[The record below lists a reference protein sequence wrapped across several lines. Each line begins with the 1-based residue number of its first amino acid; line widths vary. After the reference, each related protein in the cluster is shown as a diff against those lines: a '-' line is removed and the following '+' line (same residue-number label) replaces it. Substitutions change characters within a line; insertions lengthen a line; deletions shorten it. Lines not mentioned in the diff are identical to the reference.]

1 MKKILDGATSTALIA
16 YKLSQIIPIY
26 PITPSSPMAEFASD
40 HSSKK
45 IKNVFGQD
53 VKVIEMQSEGGVS
66 GLLHGAALA
75 GSLSSTFTSSQGL
88 LLMLPNLYKLAGEN
102 LPAVIHVGARAVA
115 SHALSIFGD
124 HSDVMAVRSSGVIMV
139 ASDSVQA
146 SHDLALASHL
156 LALKSSLPVLHFM
169 DGFRTTHEIQKIDIF
184 EDETIKKL
192 AEKDVQRFKNRNR
205 NLQFG
210 TAQNPDTF
218 FQNRMAREILYQNVG
233 RNLQEIFDQIFEI
246 CHRKYGAFEFY
257 GNKNAQHVIVAMGSS
272 CKTIEEYIDNHQ
284 NEKIGLIKVV
294 LYRPFLK
301 EEFLKCLPKSVKVIS
316 VLDRT
321 KESGSLPPLAL
332 DVISCLQEQNNKI
345 EVLSGIYGL
354 GGKEF
359 TPRCVKAVYENMK
372 REKKN
377 NFSVGIEDDV
387 AFSSLNL
394 ASPNQEEKSFNIK
407 VFGLGSD
414 GSVSASKSTIKILG
428 ENTNKYVQA
437 YFEYDSKKSG
447 SLTQSHIRISQ
458 NQIKSSYLLNS
469 ADIISINNFSFVHRY
484 NCLKGIKKHGIV
496 LLNTI
501 FSGKE
506 LDKVLPTTFVE
517 LLKENDCKL
526 YTINAQ
532 KLAKEHNLGNKI
544 NIIMQTAL
552 FVCANLLPKN
562 QILKE
567 IEKEIEKNFTI
578 KGKEVVENNISAAK
592 SVFGKIE
599 LVDYSNFDG
608 KDQKFIKKG
617 NEFYNKIMAKLEKL
631 EGDSLPVSAFNCDG
645 SAPLDTSKY
654 EKRGIALNLPQFIKE
669 NCIQCGM
676 CTIACPHSALSSLLV
691 AEKDVKEEDR
701 KDFAKAMGFEDKLF
715 KILLSPEDC
724 TGCGVCARTCPAIKK
739 ALILVQAEKLL
750 AESKKMYEKY
760 SCLPQQTQNKF
771 STDFAK
777 GLQFSP
783 SLFKFPAACA
793 GCGQTAY
800 IKILTMINGSN
811 MIIANAT
818 GCSSIYSGS
827 YGSCPFGTDENG
839 QGITWANSLFED
851 NAEFG
856 LGIALAEKQKN
867 SNKKV
872 WIIGG
877 DGWAY
882 DIGYGGLD
890 HVLASGENVNILVLD
905 NQSYSNTGGQTSKA
919 TPTGASIKFSEQGK
933 STRKKNLGLIALNYK
948 DVHVAQIALG
958 KDMGQTI
965 KALKEAQAYD
975 GPSLV
980 IAYCPCVN
988 QGYDLSRSLEE
999 ERQAVDCGFW
1009 PLYTY
1014 SPQTKTLQLQSQ
1026 MNDEKYQEFLQNE
1039 RRFSLTKDNQKQYL
1053 LDKQQEQAKEEFEIL
1068 KLKSEKDQ

>member
-1 MKKILDGATSTALIA
+1 MKKILDGATATAMIA

-26 PITPSSPMAEFASD
+26 PITPSSPMAEFAS
-40 HSSKK
+40 SQSAKET
-45 IKNVFGQD
+45 KNVFGQN

-66 GLLHGAALA
+66 GTLHGTALA

-124 HSDVMAVRSSGVIMV
+124 HSDVMAARSSGVVML
-139 ASDSVQA
+139 ASDSVQS

-169 DGFRTTHEIQKIDIF
+169 DGFRTTHEIQKIDII

-192 AEKDVQRFKNRNR
+192 AQEDVKKFYNRNR

-218 FQNRMAREILYQNVG
+218 FQNRMARETLYQDVG
-233 RNLQEIFDQIFEI
+233 KNLQEIFDKIFDA
-246 CHRKYGAFEFY
+246 CGRKYKAFEFY
-257 GNKNAQHVIVAMGSS
+257 GNKNAEYVIVAMGSA
-272 CKTIEEYIDNHQ
+272 CKTIEEYIDSHQ
-284 NEKIGLIKVV
+284 TEKIGLVKVV

-301 EEFLKCLPKSVKVIS
+301 EEFLKILPKSVKTIS

-332 DVISCLQEQNNKI
+332 DVISCLQQNKI
-345 EVLSGIYGL
+345 EVLSGVYGL

-359 TPRCVKAVYENMK
+359 TPNCVKAVYENMK
-372 REKKN
+372 KEKKN
-377 NFSVGIEDDV
+377 NFSVGIEDDLS
-387 AFSSLNL
+387 FSSLKTDN
-394 ASPNQEEKSFNIK
+394 NWQEEQSFNIK

-428 ENTNKYVQA
+428 KNTNKNVQA

-458 NQIKSSYLLNS
+458 NEIKSSYLLNS

-484 NCLKGIKKHGIV
+484 NCLKGIKKNGVV

-506 LDKVLPTTFVE
+506 LDKVLPTSFAM
-517 LLKENDCKL
+517 LLKENQCKL
-526 YTINAQ
+526 YAINAQ
-532 KLAKEHNLGNKI
+532 KIANEHNLGNKI

-552 FVCANLLPKN
+552 FVCANLMPKT

-567 IEKEIEKNFTI
+567 IEQQIKENFAI
-578 KGKEVVENNISAAK
+578 KGKKVVEKNIAAAK
-592 SVFGKIE
+592 SVPKQIE
-599 LVDYSNFDG
+599 QVDYSNFTG
-608 KDQKFIKKG
+608 KDQVFIKKG
-617 NEFYNKIMAKLEKL
+617 NEFYNKIMSKLEKL
-631 EGDSLPVSAFNCDG
+631 EGDSLPVSVFNKDG
-645 SAPLDTSKY
+645 SVPLDTSKY

-676 CTIACPHSALSSLLV
+676 CTLACPHSALSSLLV
-691 AEKDVKEEDR
+691 DKNDVKEEDR
-701 KDFAKAMGFEDKLF
+701 KDFVKAIGFEDKLF
-715 KILLSPEDC
+715 RILLSPEDC

-739 ALILVQAEKLL
+739 ALVLVGAEKLL
-750 AESKKMYEKY
+750 EESKKMYQKY
-760 SCLPQQTQNKF
+760 NTLPQQTQNKF

-777 GLQFSP
+777 GLQFLP
-783 SLFKFPAACA
+783 SLFKFSGACA

-811 MIIANAT
+811 MMIANAT

-856 LGIALAEKQKN
+856 LGMALAEKQKN
-867 SNKKV
+867 SGKKV

-933 STRKKNLGLIALNYK
+933 NTRKKNLGLIALNYK
-948 DVHVAQIALG
+948 DVFVAQIALG

-965 KALKEAQAYD
+965 KALKEAQEYD

-1014 SPQTKTLQLQSQ
+1014 NPKTEVLHLQSE
-1026 MNDEKYQEFLQNE
+1026 MDEEKYQEFLQNE
-1039 RRFSLTKDNQKQYL
+1039 RRFTLTKDNQKQYL
-1053 LDKQQEQAKEEFEIL
+1053 LAKQQEQAKEEFEVL
-1068 KLKSEKDQ
+1068 KRKSENNK

>member
-1 MKKILDGATSTALIA
+1 MKKIIDGATAAATIA

-26 PITPSSPMAEFASD
+26 PITPSSPMAEFASEQ
-40 HSSKK
+40 SSKQ

-124 HSDVMAVRSSGVIMV
+124 HSDVMSVRSSGVVMLC
-139 ASDSVQA
+139 SDSVQA
-146 SHDLALASHL
+146 SHDLALAAHL

-169 DGFRTTHEIQKIDIF
+169 DGFRSTHEIQKIEVF
-184 EDETIKKL
+184 EDESIKIL
-192 AEKDVQRFKNRNR
+192 AEKDVENFAKRNR

-218 FQNRMAREILYQNVG
+218 FQNRMTREVLYQNVDK
-233 RNLQEIFDQIFEI
+233 NLQEVFEKIFDL
-246 CHRKYGAFEFY
+246 CHRKYQAFEFY
-257 GNKNAQHVIVAMGSS
+257 GNKNAENVIVAMGSS
-272 CKTIEEYIDNHQ
+272 CKTIEEYIDKHPK
-284 NEKIGLIKVV
+284 EKIGLVKVV

-301 EEFLKCLPKSVKVIS
+301 EEFLKSLPKSVKTIT

-321 KESGSLPPLAL
+321 KESGAYPPLAL
-332 DVISCLQEQNNKI
+332 DVIACLQEQKSSI
-345 EVLSGIYGL
+345 EVLSGVYGL

-359 TPRCVKAVYENMK
+359 TPNCVEAVYQNMK
-372 REKKN
+372 GQKKN

-387 AFSSLNL
+387 TFSSLQL
-394 ASPNQEEKSFNIK
+394 EKSKEEEKSFNIK
-407 VFGLGSD
+407 IFGLGSD
-414 GSVSASKSTIKILG
+414 GSVSASKSTIKIIGRCTDL
-428 ENTNKYVQA
+428 NVQA

-447 SLTQSHIRISQ
+447 SLTQSHIRLSQ
-458 NQIKSSYLLNS
+458 KQIKSSYLLSS

-484 NCLKGIKKHGIV
+484 NCLKGIKKNGVV

-501 FSGKE
+501 FTGKE
-506 LDKVLPTTFVE
+506 LGKVLPTTFVE
-517 LLKENDCKL
+517 LLKQNSCKL
-526 YTINAQ
+526 YAVNAQ
-532 KLAKEHNLGNKI
+532 KLAKEHDLGNKI

-552 FVCANLLPKN
+552 FACTNLLPKN
-562 QILKE
+562 QILGE
-567 IEKEIEKNFTI
+567 IESEIIENFAV
-578 KGKEVVENNISAAK
+578 KGKKVVENNISAAK
-592 SVFGKIE
+592 SVFGEIE
-599 LVDYSNFDG
+599 EVDYSRFAGADH
-608 KDQKFIKKG
+608 QYVKKG
-617 NEFYNKIMAKLEKL
+617 NEFYNKIMSKLEKL
-631 EGDSLPVSAFNCDG
+631 EGDSLPVSAFNSDG

-654 EKRGIALNLPQFIKE
+654 EKRGIALSLPQFVKE
-669 NCIQCGM
+669 NCVQCGM

-691 AEKDVKEEDR
+691 NEEDVAEADR
-701 KDFAKAMGFEDKLF
+701 KDFANAIGFEGKLF

-739 ALILVQAEKLL
+739 ALVLTAAEKILE
-750 AESKKMYEKY
+750 ESKKTYEKY
-760 SCLPQQTQNKF
+760 SCLPLQKQNKF

-800 IKILTMINGSN
+800 IKILTMLNGSN
-811 MIIANAT
+811 MVIANAT
-818 GCSSIYSGS
+818 GCSSIYGGT
-827 YGSCPFGTDENG
+827 YGFCPFATDEKG

-856 LGIALAEKQKN
+856 LGIALAEKQKK
-867 SNKKV
+867 SGKKV

-933 STRKKNLGLIALNYK
+933 TSRKKNLGLMALNYK
-948 DVHVAQIALG
+948 DVFVAQIALG
-958 KDMGQTI
+958 KDMSQTI
-965 KALKEAQAYD
+965 KALKAAQEYQ

-980 IAYCPCVN
+980 IAFCPCVN

-1014 SPQTKTLQLQSQ
+1014 HPQTQKFELQSQ
-1026 MNDEKYQEFLQNE
+1026 MDEKLYQQFLQNE
-1039 RRFSLTKDNQKQYL
+1039 RRFSLTKDNNKQYL
-1053 LDKQQEQAKEEFEIL
+1053 LDKQQQQAKEEFEIL
-1068 KLKSEKDQ
+1068 KQKSQKNQ